1 MVSLC
6 QRIRAINLLKRM
18 QTNVREKPPKKRR
31 NHDGARTKNPNS
43 WEDFFDEYYEK
54 YKVLLFY
61 LEPYDYSF
69 LALFPFFPCLPS
81 MVSFPFFY
89 SIGDAVGLHECGVI
103 SLEPEYAKAGIAM
116 HSYRCCCR
124 ERERRT
130 ALDKVVPYP
139 TLPQWEG
146 SKGVLIWPCRQL
158 TNRSAELVSF
168 CSLD

>member
-6 QRIRAINLLKRM
+6 QRIRAVNLLKRM

-31 NHDGARTKNPNS
+31 NHDGARTKNPYS

-81 MVSFPFFY
+81 MVSLPFFY
-89 SIGDAVGLHECGVI
+89 SIGNAVGLHECGVI

-124 ERERRT
+124 EREREGQRWT
-130 ALDKVVPYP
+130 RSCPIPLCPNERALRVYWSDLAGSWPIGVP
-139 TLPQWEG
+139 
-146 SKGVLIWPCRQL
+146 
-158 TNRSAELVSF
+158 
-168 CSLD
+168 SLCPFVR

>member
-18 QTNVREKPPKKRR
+18 QTNVRAKPPKKRR
-31 NHDGARTKNPNS
+31 NHDGARTKNPYS

-89 SIGDAVGLHECGVI
+89 SIGNAVGLHECGVI
-103 SLEPEYAKAGIAM
+103 SLEPECEG
-116 HSYRCCCR
+116 SYSHAFVPLLLPR

-146 SKGVLIWPCRQL
+146 SKGVLIWPCWQL